1 MLLRKKWRTELEAVD
16 CTASYIRLGKKKNQW
31 SVVKNCCG
39 NTQQGPVL
47 VSQKKSRGT
56 EVQAEA

>member
-1 MLLRKKWRTELEAVD
+1 MLLRKKWRTELETD
-16 CTASYIRLGKKKNQW
+16 CIASYIRLEKKKKQW

-39 NTQQGPVL
+39 NTQRGPVL
-47 VSQKKSRGT
+47 VSQRRSPRGT